1 MSYLRLKFALPVLM
15 ASTFATPVMADDYFD
30 NAPVLS
36 VTPQVERVNTP
47 RQECRTEY
55 VRESVSNPSSPAGAI
70 IGGIAGGLL
79 GSTIG
84 KGDGSIAAAAI
95 GAGVGAV
102 VGDRIDNNQANS
114 VIDRPIDRCVTVDN
128 WQNVSRGYLV
138 TYRYNGR
145 DFTTVTDEN
154 PGSTI
159 KVRVGVND
167 ANRPAIQPTNYTT
180 SSYYTPAPQV
190 IYREPPR
197 IYSPP
202 PVVIYGGW
210 NSGFGRGFDH
220 RGYGPRGHDRH
231 RW

>member
-1 MSYLRLKFALPVLM
+1 MSYFRLKFALPVLI
-15 ASTFATPVMADDYFD
+15 ASTMATHAMADDYFD
-30 NAPVLS
+30 SAPVLS
-36 VTPQVERVNTP
+36 VTPQMERVNTP

-55 VRESVSNPSSPAGAI
+55 IREIVSNNSSPAGAI

-102 VGDRIDNNQANS
+102 VGDRMSNNQTNG
-114 VIDRPIDRCVTVDN
+114 VVDRPIDRCVTVDN

-145 DFTTVTDEN
+145 DFTTMTDEN

-159 KVRVGVND
+159 KVSVSVND
-167 ANRPAIQPTNYTT
+167 ANRSAVQSTNYTT
-180 SSYYTPAPQV
+180 PSYYNSFPQF

-210 NSGFGRGFDH
+210 NSGYGRGFDH
-220 RGYGPRGHDRH
+220 RGYGPRGHNRH

>member
-15 ASTFATPVMADDYFD
+15 ASTFATQVMADDYFD

-55 VRESVSNPSSPAGAI
+55 IRESLSNNSSPAGAI

-102 VGDRIDNNQANS
+102 VGDRMGNNQTNG
-114 VIDRPIDRCVTVDN
+114 VIDSCVTVDN

-159 KVRVGVND
+159 KVRVGVSD
-167 ANRPAIQPTNYTT
+167 ANRPAVQPTNYTT
-180 SSYYTPAPQV
+180 SSYYNASPQV

-210 NSGFGRGFDH
+210 NSGYGRGFDH